1 MDDGDKSASIDD
13 NAATCRSSCSLDPVP
28 DAGAGHE
35 RNERWRASIPR
46 RVVVAVSQIWAPN
59 VSIEG
64 EGQRKGAAAQRCAL
78 IVSACCGVWAASINV
93 GKNGSSVREMADVTA
108 LI

>member
-1 MDDGDKSASIDD
+1 MNGMSDGALRFRGALSSRLA
-13 NAATCRSSCSLDPVP
+13 RS
-28 DAGAGHE
+28 G
-35 RNERWRASIPR
+35 R
-46 RVVVAVSQIWAPN
+46 PN

-64 EGQRKGAAAQRCAL
+64 GGQRKGAAAQRCAL